1 MYIGKKRKKLN
12 VRERERK
19 IVTIANN
26 IWNVKELN
34 SMTLKRGL
42 KLETSLVM
50 VSVWLVVFCAFY
62 LARTYT

>member
-42 KLETSLVM
+42 KLETPLVM
-50 VSVWLVVFCAFY
+50 VSV
-62 LARTYT
+62 